1 MTTDPQ
7 ASAPHVWS
15 TMMEGKGKKKITE
28 KSPQTSQANN
38 RFHKNSESSSSK
50 TFPRKAVKEGG
61 PKVTPEN
68 FEKGAKK
75 PGRKGVKLFK
85 TKPQGGKG
93 PKDNFQKANKFKWK
107 FQPYSESDESTAKK
121 PQVGW
126 LQKEERAEAK
136 QAAQW

>member
-1 MTTDPQ
+1 MLVIKAQ
-7 ASAPHVWS
+7 
-15 TMMEGKGKKKITE
+15 
-28 KSPQTSQANN
+28 SQWTNTY
-38 RFHKNSESSSSK
+38 SLLLLESSSSK

-61 PKVTPEN
+61 PKVTSKN
-68 FEKGAKK
+68 FEKGATK
-75 PGRKGVKLFK
+75 PGKKGVKQFK
-85 TKPQGGKG
+85 NKPQGGKG